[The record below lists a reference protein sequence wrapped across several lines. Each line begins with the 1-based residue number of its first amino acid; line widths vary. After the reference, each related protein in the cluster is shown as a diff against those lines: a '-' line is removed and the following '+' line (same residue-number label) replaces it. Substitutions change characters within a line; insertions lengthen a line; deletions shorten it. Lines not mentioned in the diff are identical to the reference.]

1 LPVAR
6 LSLASET
13 PEIGYYR
20 TVIRGIM
27 MRAHIVAASLALAA
41 IGTAGGTV
49 VDAGTDAQKSCRL
62 LVDGSFHNDDEARS
76 AGACEGMVETAMVFA
91 PNMPADIRGC
101 PPQQGSV
108 LETAKVLLRYLDN
121 NSARLQEPG
130 ITLAI
135 EALRDAWPCDDAEA
149 AGGPASKAR
158 KRAPKKPKQPTQQQ
172 QPAQQP
178 QQQ

>member
-1 LPVAR
+1 MPVVR
-6 LSLASET
+6 LSLASQT

-62 LVDGSFHNDDEARS
+62 LVDGSFHSDDEARS

-101 PPQQGSV
+101 PPPQGSA
-108 LETAKVLLRYLDN
+108 LESAKVVLRYLDN
-121 NSARLQEPG
+121 NPGRLEEPG
-130 ITLAI
+130 ITLTI

-149 AGGPASKAR
+149 AGGPAPKAK
-158 KRAPKKPKQPTQQQ
+158 KRATKKPKAPPQP
-172 QPAQQP
+172 PQP
-178 QQQ
+178 Q